1 MITSDNLQQRD
12 VTFKP
17 GDTVRVHYR
26 VIEGNRERVQVF
38 EGLCISRKG
47 SGIHETFT
55 VRKNSFGVNGEDLP
69 APLSEDRQDRSRL
82 ARRCETREALLY
94 PRQGGQESQ
103 GQEGQISQHRRC
115 QGPPNGLPQEE
126 CSLYAFDAA
135 WVLCRRGPLAGAD
148 EAGRGALAGPLVAAA
163 VVLGG
168 DEISGI
174 NDSKLLRPALR
185 QEIFG
190 ALLRRAEAVSVV
202 AYPAWW
208 IDRHGVGLANREA
221 LRRALASL
229 ESRAGCGLAD
239 GNLALGPE
247 VECLPRA
254 DARSAAVAAGGWPKS
269 SVTTRCA
276 PSPRRTPATGSD
288 AIAGT
293 ARPSTGSHS
302 PNWVPAGST
311 VSATP
316 GSETERQI
324 PRGMG

>member
-1 MITSDNLQQRD
+1 M
-12 VTFKP
+12 
-17 GDTVRVHYR
+17 
-26 VIEGNRERVQVF
+26 
-38 EGLCISRKG
+38 
-47 SGIHETFT
+47 SGT
-55 VRKNSFGVNGEDLP
+55 
-69 APLSEDRQDRSRL
+69 
-82 ARRCETREALLY
+82 
-94 PRQGGQESQ
+94 
-103 GQEGQISQHRRC
+103 
-115 QGPPNGLPQEE
+115 PPNGLPQED

-221 LRRALASL
+221 LRRALALL

-254 DARSAAVAAGGWPKS
+254 DARSAAVAAA
-269 SVTTRCA
+269 SVVAKVLRD
-276 PSPRRTPATGSD
+276 D
-288 AIAGT
+288 AMRAL
-293 ARPSTGSHS
+293 
-302 PNWVPAGST
+302 
-311 VSATP
+311 
-316 GSETERQI
+316 SETHTGYGFGRN
-324 PRGMG
+324 RGYGTPEHRLALSELGPCRVHRFSYAGVGD